1 MERALFIPPSFAAF
15 AVLTLA
21 FVATVIPQ
29 YPAIVENR
37 APTTK
42 QIAVTQLPTPIPIST
57 KSTATKITRILYSA
71 VKKARAPSAIAPAI
85 SFILS
90 VPGSCLFTLAASIAA
105 NASAITPRS
114 GTTINIFSIINP
126 PTDLFGKPIV
136 TQTCII
142 NKDFFVEFSIFFVE
156 FLTLWRN

>member
-1 MERALFIPPSFAAF
+1 MEEAPRLNPESTSTFFVMIYTTLTPSAPRPATHIPITAPPENAMERALFIPPSFAAF

-90 VPGSCLFTLAASIAA
+90 VPASCLPTFAARYAA
-105 NASAITPRS
+105 NRSASTAAT
-114 GTTINIFSIINP
+114 GT
-126 PTDLFGKPIV
+126 KYM
-136 TQTCII
+136 
-142 NKDFFVEFSIFFVE
+142 
-156 FLTLWRN
+156 